1 VVGRGA
7 PHMLQE
13 FMRNQRQQFR
23 LPIDRRGF
31 VTQGEKTTLCEVLD
45 LTELGLL
52 FTTDLPLTLN
62 DSVRIECQ
70 LDDHC
75 LLQCEVL
82 VTHASQS
89 RFGGRITNLSPDGQQ
104 QLTQFI
110 DRLIR
115 ASMEGL

>member
-1 VVGRGA
+1 
-7 PHMLQE
+7 M
-13 FMRNQRQQFR
+13 
-23 LPIDRRGF
+23 
-31 VTQGEKTTLCEVLD
+31 
-45 LTELGLL
+45 L

-82 VTHASQS
+82 VTHANQS